1 MDTNKVLMDSNIS
14 HATLRNWKRLKYIED
29 TDNISKKSIDSIL
42 KNKVNSRRNKRSST
56 KNFIP
61 SSYVNDKEIIKT
73 ITSILELKEKY
84 NVSLKE
90 ILYEAIVKIL
100 KNNDLRIPICAIK
113 KVLGNRSY
121 NKRFID
127 EFNDIKISYRSDND
141 FLGCLYM
148 SLISIGK
155 KDINGIFYTPFKIVN
170 KIVTETEFKSNSKI
184 LDPGCG
190 SGNFLIQAFKKMKK
204 SGMPTGRIIHN
215 LYGFDI
221 DEIAVLLAKINIYIL
236 DKNINFGKINIYV
249 KDFLMDETDASFD
262 IIIGNPPWGKKYTN
276 NEKKQLCSKYD
287 LSFSKMDSFSQFIIV
302 SLNILNSHGSLE
314 FVLPSS
320 ILNIATHKYIRET
333 LLNYQIKSISTIGRE
348 FEEIVTDVV
357 IIKVI
362 KKKSNDNICNYNSIK
377 ICQNFFKS
385 NPYFN
390 FLIHDSIAESIIN
403 KLKEVP
409 HFNLV
414 DDVQYALGIVTGN
427 NKGIL
432 SSSYVDGY
440 EPIMTGKDIS
450 RYTINY
456 SNISK
461 YINYDR
467 KKLQQVAKDCQL
479 NLLFK

>member
-170 KIVTETEFKSNSKI
+170 KIVTETEF
-184 LDPGCG
+184 
-190 SGNFLIQAFKKMKK
+190 
-204 SGMPTGRIIHN
+204 
-215 LYGFDI
+215 
-221 DEIAVLLAKINIYIL
+221 
-236 DKNINFGKINIYV
+236 
-249 KDFLMDETDASFD
+249 
-262 IIIGNPPWGKKYTN
+262 
-276 NEKKQLCSKYD
+276 
-287 LSFSKMDSFSQFIIV
+287 
-302 SLNILNSHGSLE
+302 
-314 FVLPSS
+314 
-320 ILNIATHKYIRET
+320 
-333 LLNYQIKSISTIGRE
+333 
-348 FEEIVTDVV
+348 
-357 IIKVI
+357 
-362 KKKSNDNICNYNSIK
+362 
-377 ICQNFFKS
+377 
-385 NPYFN
+385 
-390 FLIHDSIAESIIN
+390 
-403 KLKEVP
+403 
-409 HFNLV
+409 
-414 DDVQYALGIVTGN
+414 
-427 NKGIL
+427 
-432 SSSYVDGY
+432 
-440 EPIMTGKDIS
+440 
-450 RYTINY
+450 
-456 SNISK
+456 
-461 YINYDR
+461 
-467 KKLQQVAKDCQL
+467 
-479 NLLFK
+479 